1 MKCKMNSFDPGNI
14 LSPKNLQLGPR
25 LMVLNPFLGL
35 KSRHLNSEDDFGMK
49 TAPNRKN
56 KTTFTPYAQKVV
68 TVKVVLF
75 FHFEAV
81 FMPKTASENR

>member
-1 MKCKMNSFDPGNI
+1 MKCKMNSFDLRNI
-14 LSPKNLQLGPR
+14 LRPKNVQLGPR
-25 LMVLNPFLGL
+25 LMVLNAFLGL

>member
-25 LMVLNPFLGL
+25 LIVINPFIGL
-35 KSRHLNSEDDFGMK
+35 KSGHLNSEDDFGMK

-68 TVKVVLF
+68 LF

-81 FMPKTASENR
+81 FMPKTASENQ

>member
-68 TVKVVLF
+68 KLKVVLF
-75 FHFEAV
+75 SHFEAV
-81 FMPKTASENR
+81 FMSKTASENP

>member
-1 MKCKMNSFDPGNI
+1 MNSFDPGNI

-25 LMVLNPFLGL
+25 LMVLNPFIGL
-35 KSRHLNSEDDFGMK
+35 KSGHLNSEDDFGMK

-56 KTTFTPYAQKVV
+56 KTTFTPYAQNFFKV
-68 TVKVVLF
+68 KLVLF

-81 FMPKTASENR
+81 FMAKTASENR

>member
-1 MKCKMNSFDPGNI
+1 MKCKMDSFEPGNI

-25 LMVLNPFLGL
+25 LMVLNPFIGL
-35 KSRHLNSEDDFGMK
+35 KSGHLNSEDDFGMK

-56 KTTFTPYAQKVV
+56 NSTFTQKAV
-68 TVKVVLF
+68 TVKEVLF